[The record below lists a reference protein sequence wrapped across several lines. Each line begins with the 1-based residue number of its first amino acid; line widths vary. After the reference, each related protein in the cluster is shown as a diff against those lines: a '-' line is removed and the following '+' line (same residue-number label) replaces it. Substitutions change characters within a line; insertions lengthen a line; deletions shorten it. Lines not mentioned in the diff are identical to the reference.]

1 MKAFFDQVDIFL
13 ERSLSDTAVMITIVV
28 IIVLLVLDQIV
39 KNRKEKK

>member
-13 ERSLSDTAVMITIVV
+13 ERAFNDTAVLIALAAVLI
-28 IIVLLVLDQIV
+28 LLVIDQIV